1 MAEEWKVI
9 DGYNNNYS
17 ISNKGNVKN
26 NNTNKIL
33 KQAVN
38 RGGYNKLCLSVN
50 GKKKTELIH
59 RLVALAFIPN
69 PENKP
74 HVDHINNNKIDNNVN
89 NLRWAT
95 AKENQYNQK
104 LSKANKCG
112 VKGVCYN
119 KRDKKWRASITV
131 DGIKIHIGSFDTMEE
146 AKQAR
151 IKRANKAFGVFINAC
166 EKEEEPL
173 T

>member
-17 ISNKGNVKN
+17 VSNKGNVKN

-74 HVDHINNNKIDNNVN
+74 HTDHINNIKTDNNVN

-95 AKENQYNQK
+95 RSENQHNQK
-104 LSKANKCG
+104 LSKANTSG
-112 VKGVCYN
+112 VKGVSYN
-119 KRDKKWRASITV
+119 KSKKKWVAQIQL
-131 DGIKIHIGSFDTMEE
+131 DGIAIHIGYFDTIEE

-151 IKRANKAFGVFINAC
+151 IKKANEAFGVFINTC
-166 EKEEEPL
+166 ER
-173 T
+173 

>member
-26 NNTNKIL
+26 NNTDKIL
-33 KQAVN
+33 KP
-38 RGGYNKLCLSVN
+38 RLGRHGYYRLNLRLNK
-50 GKKKTELIH
+50 KQKTVEIH
-59 RLVALAFIPN
+59 RLVAMAFIPN
-69 PENKP
+69 PDNKSC
-74 HVDHINNNKIDNNVN
+74 VDHINNNTLDNNVN

-151 IKRANKAFGVFINAC
+151 IKRANEAFGVFINAC
-166 EKEEEPL
+166 ERE
-173 T
+173 

>member
-1 MAEEWKVI
+1 MIEEWKVI

-26 NNTNKIL
+26 NKTDKIL
-33 KQAVN
+33 KQGINNDGYHRLGLYVN
-38 RGGYNKLCLSVN
+38 RKQ
-50 GKKKTELIH
+50 KPELIH

-74 HVDHINNNKIDNNVN
+74 HTDHINNIKTDNNVN

-95 AKENQYNQK
+95 RSENQHNHK
-104 LSKANKCG
+104 LSKANTSG
-112 VKGVCYN
+112 VKGVSYD
-119 KRDKKWRASITV
+119 KRKTKWRAQIRL
-131 DGIKIHIGSFDTMEE
+131 DGIKIHIGYFDTIEE

-166 EKEEEPL
+166 ERE
-173 T
+173 